1 MKQKFILG
9 AVALCLAVGL
19 TSCGEKQEELTKMIP
34 ADAVTFSG
42 KHKNLL
48 TIPADVDSVKI
59 MLVCADAEN
68 HRWDVRAVIPVQ
80 NTKAWSQI
88 PGTDTRKSSYFEPRM
103 GNLNVTYLD
112 ANESEI
118 GDDLSM
124 DGSVIESVLSSDDI
138 ITEKASVKDTWEY
151 SGDKS
156 YKAKRALFDKVA
168 GISISNMELHEEKPA
183 KKSSGKSSSTLSDIY
198 EDALNEVA
206 DAYEDAV
213 NEAVNDY
220 EDAVNGALED
230 IFGL

>member
-168 GISISNMELHEEKPA
+168 GISISNMELNEI
-183 KKSSGKSSSTLSDIY
+183 KKSSSKSSSNLSDVY

-213 NEAVNDY
+213 NEAMDNY

>member
-1 MKQKFILG
+1 MRQKFILG

-19 TSCGEKQEELTKMIP
+19 SSCGEKQEELTKMIP

-138 ITEKASVKDTWEY
+138 ITEKASVKDMWEY

-168 GISISNMELHEEKPA
+168 GISISNMELNEI
-183 KKSSGKSSSTLSDIY
+183 KKSSSQSSSNLSDVY

-206 DAYEDAV
+206 DAYEDAI

-230 IFGL
+230 ILGL

>member
-1 MKQKFILG
+1 MRQKFILG
-9 AVALCLAVGL
+9 VVALCLAVGL

-206 DAYEDAV
+206 DAYEDAI

-230 IFGL
+230 ILGL

>member
-1 MKQKFILG
+1 MRQKFILG

-48 TIPADVDSVKI
+48 AIPADVDSVKI

-168 GISISNMELHEEKPA
+168 GISISNMELNEI
-183 KKSSGKSSSTLSDIY
+183 KKSSSKSSSNLSDVY

-213 NEAVNDY
+213 NEAMDNY

>member
-230 IFGL
+230 ILGL

>member
-1 MKQKFILG
+1 
-9 AVALCLAVGL
+9 
-19 TSCGEKQEELTKMIP
+19 
-34 ADAVTFSG
+34 
-42 KHKNLL
+42 
-48 TIPADVDSVKI
+48 
-59 MLVCADAEN
+59 MLVRADEEN
-68 HRWDVRAVIPVQ
+68 GRWDVRAVIPVQ

-103 GNLNVTYLD
+103 GNLKVTYVD

-118 GDDLSM
+118 GDALSM
-124 DGSVIESVLSSDDI
+124 DGDVIESVLSSDDI
-138 ITEKASVKDTWEY
+138 IMEKASVKDMWEY

-168 GISISNMELHEEKPA
+168 GISISNMELNEIR
-183 KKSSGKSSSTLSDIY
+183 KSSSKSSSNLSDVY

-230 IFGL
+230 ILGL

>member
-206 DAYEDAV
+206 DAYEDAI

-230 IFGL
+230 ILGL

>member
-213 NEAVNDY
+213 NEAMDNY

>member
-1 MKQKFILG
+1 MRQKFILG

-48 TIPADVDSVKI
+48 TIPTDVDSVKI

-183 KKSSGKSSSTLSDIY
+183 KKSSGKSGSTLSDIY

-206 DAYEDAV
+206 DAYEDAI

-230 IFGL
+230 ILGL

>member
-88 PGTDTRKSSYFEPRM
+88 PGTDTRKSSYFEPCM

-230 IFGL
+230 ILGL

>member
-9 AVALCLAVGL
+9 AVALCLALGL

-42 KHKNLL
+42 KHKSLL
-48 TIPADVDSVKI
+48 TIPADVDSIKV
-59 MLVCADAEN
+59 MLVCADQEN
-68 HRWDVRAVIPVQ
+68 GRWDVRAVIPVQ

-88 PGTDTRKSSYFEPRM
+88 PGTDTRKSTHFEPRM

-112 ANESEI
+112 ANETEI

-138 ITEKASVKDTWEY
+138 ITEKASVKDMWEY

-168 GISISNMELHEEKPA
+168 GISLSNMELNEVKPA
-183 KKSSGKSSSTLSDIY
+183 KKSSSKSSSSLSDIY

-206 DAYEDAV
+206 DAYEDAL
-213 NEAVNDY
+213 NEAVGDY
-220 EDAVNGALED
+220 EDAVNEALED
-230 IFGL
+230 AFGL

>member
-48 TIPADVDSVKI
+48 TIPTDVDSVKI

-103 GNLNVTYLD
+103 GNLKVTYVD

-118 GDDLSM
+118 GDALSM
-124 DGSVIESVLSSDDI
+124 DGDVIESVLSSDDI
-138 ITEKASVKDTWEY
+138 IMEKASVKDMWEY

-168 GISISNMELHEEKPA
+168 GISISNMELNEIR
-183 KKSSGKSSSTLSDIY
+183 KSSSKSSSNLSDVY

-230 IFGL
+230 ILGL

>member
-1 MKQKFILG
+1 MRQKFILG

-19 TSCGEKQEELTKMIP
+19 SSCGEKQEELTKMIP
-34 ADAVTFSG
+34 ADDVTFSG

-48 TIPADVDSVKI
+48 TIPADVDSIKV
-59 MLVCADAEN
+59 MLVRADEEN
-68 HRWDVRAVIPVQ
+68 GRWDVRAVIPVQ

-103 GNLNVTYLD
+103 GNLKVTYVD

-118 GDDLSM
+118 GDALSM
-124 DGSVIESVLSSDDI
+124 DGDVIESVLSSDDI
-138 ITEKASVKDTWEY
+138 IMEKASVKDMWEY

-168 GISISNMELHEEKPA
+168 GISISNMELNEIR
-183 KKSSGKSSSTLSDIY
+183 KSSSKSTSNLSDVY

-230 IFGL
+230 ILGL

>member
-1 MKQKFILG
+1 MRQKFILG

-19 TSCGEKQEELTKMIP
+19 SSCGEKQEELTKMIP
-34 ADAVTFSG
+34 ADDVTFSG

-48 TIPADVDSVKI
+48 TIPADVDSIKI
-59 MLVCADAEN
+59 MLVRADEEN
-68 HRWDVRAVIPVQ
+68 GRWDVRAVIPVQ

-103 GNLNVTYLD
+103 GNLKATYVD

-118 GDDLSM
+118 GDALSM
-124 DGSVIESVLSSDDI
+124 DGDVIESVLSSDDI
-138 ITEKASVKDTWEY
+138 IMEKASVKDMWEY

-168 GISISNMELHEEKPA
+168 GISISNMELNEI
-183 KKSSGKSSSTLSDIY
+183 KKSSSKSSSNLSDVY

-230 IFGL
+230 ILGL

>member
-168 GISISNMELHEEKPA
+168 GISISNMELHEI
-183 KKSSGKSSSTLSDIY
+183 KKSSSKNSSSLSDIY

-230 IFGL
+230 ILGL

>member
-1 MKQKFILG
+1 MRQKFILG

-103 GNLNVTYLD
+103 GNLKVTYVD

-118 GDDLSM
+118 GDALSM
-124 DGSVIESVLSSDDI
+124 DGDVIESVLSSDDI
-138 ITEKASVKDTWEY
+138 IMEKASVKDMWEY

-168 GISISNMELHEEKPA
+168 GISISNMELNEIR
-183 KKSSGKSSSTLSDIY
+183 KSSSKSSSNLSDVY

-213 NEAVNDY
+213 NEAMDNY

-230 IFGL
+230 ILGL

>member
-1 MKQKFILG
+1 MRQKFILG

-168 GISISNMELHEEKPA
+168 GISISNMELNEI
-183 KKSSGKSSSTLSDIY
+183 KKSSSKSSSNLSDVY

-213 NEAVNDY
+213 NEAMDNY

>member
-48 TIPADVDSVKI
+48 TIPTDVDSVKI

-183 KKSSGKSSSTLSDIY
+183 KKSSGKSGSTLSDIY
-198 EDALNEVA
+198 EDAL
-206 DAYEDAV
+206 

-230 IFGL
+230 ILGL

>member
-19 TSCGEKQEELTKMIP
+19 TSCGEKQEELTKMIS

-80 NTKAWSQI
+80 NTKAWSRI
-88 PGTDTRKSSYFEPRM
+88 PGTDTRKSTYFEPRM

-138 ITEKASVKDTWEY
+138 ITEKASVKDAWEY

-168 GISISNMELHEEKPA
+168 GISLSNMELNEVKPA
-183 KKSSGKSSSTLSDIY
+183 EKSSGKSSSSLSDIY

-206 DAYEDAV
+206 DAYEDAL
-213 NEAVNDY
+213 NEAVGDY
-220 EDAVNGALED
+220 EDAVNEALGALG
-230 IFGL
+230 F

>member
-1 MKQKFILG
+1 MRQKFILG

-138 ITEKASVKDTWEY
+138 ITEKASVKDMWEY

-168 GISISNMELHEEKPA
+168 GISISNMELNEI
-183 KKSSGKSSSTLSDIY
+183 KKSSSKSSSNLSDVY

-213 NEAVNDY
+213 NEAMDNY

>member
-9 AVALCLAVGL
+9 AVALCLALGL

-42 KHKNLL
+42 KHKSLL
-48 TIPADVDSVKI
+48 TIPADVDSIKV
-59 MLVCADAEN
+59 MLVCADQEN
-68 HRWDVRAVIPVQ
+68 GRWDVRAVIPVQ

-88 PGTDTRKSSYFEPRM
+88 PGTDTRKSTHFEPRM

-112 ANESEI
+112 ANETEI

-138 ITEKASVKDTWEY
+138 IT
-151 SGDKS
+151 
-156 YKAKRALFDKVA
+156 AKRALFDKVA
-168 GISISNMELHEEKPA
+168 GISLSNMELNEVKPA
-183 KKSSGKSSSTLSDIY
+183 KKSSSKSSSSLSDIY

-206 DAYEDAV
+206 DAYEDAL
-213 NEAVNDY
+213 NEAVGDY
-220 EDAVNGALED
+220 EDAVNEALED
-230 IFGL
+230 AFGL

>member
-1 MKQKFILG
+1 MRQKFILG

-19 TSCGEKQEELTKMIP
+19 SSCGEKQEELTKMIP

>member
-19 TSCGEKQEELTKMIP
+19 SSCGEKQEELTKMIP
-34 ADAVTFSG
+34 ADDVTFSG

-48 TIPADVDSVKI
+48 TIPADVDSIKI
-59 MLVCADAEN
+59 MLVRADEEN
-68 HRWDVRAVIPVQ
+68 GRWDVRAVIPVQ

-230 IFGL
+230 ILGL

>member
-34 ADAVTFSG
+34 ADDVTFSG

-48 TIPADVDSVKI
+48 TIPADVDSIKI
-59 MLVCADAEN
+59 MLVRADEEN
-68 HRWDVRAVIPVQ
+68 GRWDVRAVIPVQ

-103 GNLNVTYLD
+103 GNLKATYVD

-118 GDDLSM
+118 GDALSM
-124 DGSVIESVLSSDDI
+124 DGDVIESVLSSDDI
-138 ITEKASVKDTWEY
+138 IMEKASVKDMWEY

-168 GISISNMELHEEKPA
+168 GISISNMELNEI
-183 KKSSGKSSSTLSDIY
+183 KKSSSKSSSNLSDVY

>member
-1 MKQKFILG
+1 M
-9 AVALCLAVGL
+9 ALCLAVGL

-183 KKSSGKSSSTLSDIY
+183 KKSSGKSSSTLSDVY

-206 DAYEDAV
+206 DAYEDAI

>member
-1 MKQKFILG
+1 
-9 AVALCLAVGL
+9 
-19 TSCGEKQEELTKMIP
+19 
-34 ADAVTFSG
+34 
-42 KHKNLL
+42 
-48 TIPADVDSVKI
+48 
-59 MLVCADAEN
+59 
-68 HRWDVRAVIPVQ
+68 
-80 NTKAWSQI
+80 
-88 PGTDTRKSSYFEPRM
+88 M
-103 GNLNVTYLD
+103 GNLKVTYVD

-118 GDDLSM
+118 GEALSM
-124 DGSVIESVLSSDDI
+124 DGDVIESVLSSDDI
-138 ITEKASVKDTWEY
+138 IMEKASVKDMWEY

-168 GISISNMELHEEKPA
+168 GISISNMELNEI
-183 KKSSGKSSSTLSDIY
+183 KKSSSKSSSNLSDVY

>member
-1 MKQKFILG
+1 MRQKFILG

-156 YKAKRALFDKVA
+156 YKAKRVLFDKVA

-206 DAYEDAV
+206 DAYEDAI

-230 IFGL
+230 ILGL

>member
-1 MKQKFILG
+1 MRQKFILG

-34 ADAVTFSG
+34 ADDVTFSG

-48 TIPADVDSVKI
+48 TIPADVDSIKI
-59 MLVCADAEN
+59 MLVRADEEN
-68 HRWDVRAVIPVQ
+68 GRWDVRAVIPVQ

-103 GNLNVTYLD
+103 GNLKATYVD

-118 GDDLSM
+118 GDALSM
-124 DGSVIESVLSSDDI
+124 DGDVIESVLSSDDI
-138 ITEKASVKDTWEY
+138 IMEKASVKDMWEY

-168 GISISNMELHEEKPA
+168 GISISNMELNEI
-183 KKSSGKSSSTLSDIY
+183 KKSSSKSSSNLSDVY

>member
-19 TSCGEKQEELTKMIP
+19 TSCGEKQEELTKIIP

-138 ITEKASVKDTWEY
+138 ITEKASVKDMWEY

-213 NEAVNDY
+213 NEAMDNY

-230 IFGL
+230 ILGL